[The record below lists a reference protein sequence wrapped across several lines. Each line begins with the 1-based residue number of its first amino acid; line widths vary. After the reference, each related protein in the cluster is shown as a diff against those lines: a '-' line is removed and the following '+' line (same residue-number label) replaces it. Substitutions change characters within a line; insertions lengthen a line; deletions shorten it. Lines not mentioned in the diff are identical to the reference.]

1 VVARTAGRR
10 PPATL
15 AAMTGTVRDRLAAGG
30 PTFSFEFFP
39 PKTDEGERQLWQAI
53 RQLEPLRPSFVSVTY
68 GAGGSNRDR
77 VVEITERIA
86 TDTTLLPMAHLTA
99 VGHSVAELRHVVG
112 RLAGAGVRNVLALR
126 GDPPGDPLGE
136 WRAHPQGLEY
146 AEDLVRLVRA
156 HGDYCVGVAAFPEKH
171 PRSPDLDSDTRHFVA
186 KCRAG
191 ADFAITQM
199 FFRAEDYLRMR
210 DRVAALGCDVPII
223 AGIMPITNV
232 RGIERS
238 AQLSGAA
245 FPADLAAELHAVED
259 DPAAVRRVGVEHA
272 TRLCERLL
280 AEGVPGLHFY
290 TLNRSTATREV
301 YAALGLGAPLARA

>member
-1 VVARTAGRR
+1 
-10 PPATL
+10 
-15 AAMTGTVRDRLAAGG
+15 MTGTVRDRLAEGG

-39 PKTDEGERQLWQAI
+39 PKTDEGERLLWQAI

-112 RLAGAGVRNVLALR
+112 RLAAAGVRNVLALR
-126 GDPPGDPLGE
+126 GDPPGDPLAGWE
-136 WRAHPQGLEY
+136 AHPDGLEY
-146 AEDLVRLVRA
+146 AEELVRLVKA
-156 HGDYCVGVAAFPEKH
+156 HGAYCVGVAAFPEKH

-186 KCRAG
+186 KCEAG

-210 DRVAALGCDVPII
+210 DRVAALGCDVPIV

-272 TRLCERLL
+272 TALCERLL
-280 AEGVPGLHFY
+280 AEGAPGLHFY

-301 YAALGLGAPLARA
+301 WAALGLGARRPDLASA

>member
-1 VVARTAGRR
+1 
-10 PPATL
+10 
-15 AAMTGTVRDRLAAGG
+15 MTGTVRDRLAAGG

-171 PRSPDLDSDTRHFVA
+171 PRSPDLDSDTRYFIA

-199 FFRAEDYLRMR
+199 FFRAADYLRMR
-210 DRVAALGCDVPII
+210 DRVSALGCDVPII

-245 FPADLAAELHAVED
+245 FPAELAAELHAVED